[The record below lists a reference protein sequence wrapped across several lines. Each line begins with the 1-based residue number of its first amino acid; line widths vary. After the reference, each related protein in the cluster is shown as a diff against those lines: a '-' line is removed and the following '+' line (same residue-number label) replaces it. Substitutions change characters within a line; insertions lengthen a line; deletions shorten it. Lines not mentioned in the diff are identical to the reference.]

1 MPKPP
6 PVEEEPPQPRSE
18 AEELQM
24 NINRV
29 TDEVS
34 CANSQL
40 ENSANIYCI
49 NFEI

>member
-6 PVEEEPPQPRSE
+6 PLEPEEPPAPRSE

-29 TDEVS
+29 TDDVS
-34 CANSQL
+34 R
-40 ENSANIYCI
+40 
-49 NFEI
+49 